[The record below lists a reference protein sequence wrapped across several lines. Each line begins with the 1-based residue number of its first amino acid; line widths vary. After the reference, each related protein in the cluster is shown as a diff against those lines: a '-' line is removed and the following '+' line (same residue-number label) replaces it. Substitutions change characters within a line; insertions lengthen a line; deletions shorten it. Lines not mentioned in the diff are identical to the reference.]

1 MDQLR
6 ILISRCR
13 AFFHRK
19 ELDEDLDDELR
30 SHVEFAIEENCRHGM
45 SEEEARTAAFRE
57 FGGVTQI
64 REEYRVQRSFP
75 FLEALLNDVRYALRQ
90 LRRAP
95 GFAATAI
102 LTLAVGIGANVVT
115 FSVVNG
121 IILRPL
127 DVPHPEN
134 LLQIGE
140 GESYPDYR
148 DYQDRNQSFSGMLA
162 YKVVS
167 VGIGIDKSVSTGWG
181 NAASGNYFD
190 VLGLQPAIGRFFHA
204 SDEHGLGSAPYIVF
218 SYDFWKRRFA
228 ASPHVLDKVVMLNQH
243 PFTVLGVAP
252 QNFHGTDFFFWPDY
266 WIPAVNAQQVTGW
279 DDFDERRHREFTLL
293 GRLNPGITQQQATQN
308 MGAIARQLAKQ
319 YPDDEGLTLT
329 VHKPGPA
336 GRRNDP
342 TKQVL
347 LIMTLLAVLV
357 LIAAC
362 ANLAGIFAARAA
374 NRSNE
379 LAICLAIGSSRWAV
393 ACQLLTEAVLVSLV
407 GGIIGTCFACLLL
420 GTLSHWSPGDLP
432 THFLIAPDAR
442 VYLVA
447 ITLSIASGMLF
458 ALLPARQVWST
469 DVIQAI
475 KSGYVFAG
483 SFRRFSMRDALL
495 LIQVAVCTLLVTSVL
510 VAVRGMVQM
519 LRAPLGI
526 APSGVTLAQVDLTV
540 ADVPDPQS
548 RIVEKRLL
556 DTAAAIPGV
565 TAAAASDRVPFLG
578 AWAWSVYPWDT
589 KQISPSHVAFDALT
603 YSVSPGYFQ
612 VAGTHFLSGR
622 DFTPDDKPGAP
633 TVAIVNK
640 AFAGRL
646 FGTTQVLGKR
656 FKLFDPVQLKI
667 IGVVEDGKYRDPGED
682 QEPAI
687 FVAYAQGIG
696 PYMVSS
702 PITVLVRSPL
712 PQDQIADA
720 LHRSLSQVVSTAPF
734 SIVPWSGAIDRSMIP
749 ARTAAL
755 ALGVMGLMAAMLAVT
770 GILGM
775 ASYSV
780 SKRMKE
786 QGVRIALGARPFQV
800 LHSTLKRP
808 CQLLLAGLCLG
819 LGTSVLTDRLLAQI
833 VSCASVRDPMILTA
847 AMAIMTLL
855 GLFAMAAPARRALG
869 IDPAQ
874 LLRE

>member
-6 ILISRCR
+6 ILLSRCR

-19 ELDEDLDDELR
+19 ELDGDLDDELR
-30 SHVEFAIEENCRHGM
+30 SHIEFAIEENCRRGM
-45 SEEEARTAAFRE
+45 SEEEARTAALCE

-75 FLEALLNDVRYALRQ
+75 FAETLLHNIRYAFRQ
-90 LRRAP
+90 LRRSP

-115 FSVVNG
+115 FSVLNG

-140 GESYPDYR
+140 DESYPDYR
-148 DYQDRNQSFSGMLA
+148 DYQDREQSFSGILA
-162 YKVVS
+162 YKVLS
-167 VGIGIDKSVSTGWG
+167 VGIGIDKSVSTSWG

-190 VLGLQPAIGRFFHA
+190 VLGLQPALGRFFHA
-204 SDEHGLGSAPYIVF
+204 SDEHGLGSAPYIVL
-218 SYDFWKRRFA
+218 SYDFWRRSFA
-228 ASPHVLDKVVMLNQH
+228 ASPHVLDKVVTLNQH
-243 PFTVLGVAP
+243 PFTVVGVAP

-293 GRLNPGITQQQATQN
+293 GRVNPGITQQQATHD

-347 LIMTLLAVLV
+347 LVMTFLAVLV

-393 ACQLLTEAVLVSLV
+393 ACQLLTEAVLVSFI
-407 GGIIGTCFACLLL
+407 GGIIGTCFASLLL
-420 GTLSHWSPGDLP
+420 GTLSHWRPGDLP

-447 ITLSIASGMLF
+447 ITLSIASGIVF
-458 ALLPARQVWST
+458 ALLPAQQVWST
-469 DVIQAI
+469 DVVQAI
-475 KSGYVFAG
+475 KGGYVFAG
-483 SFRRFSMRDALL
+483 SFHRFAMRDALL

-526 APSGVTLAQVDLTV
+526 APGSVTLAQVDLTV
-540 ADVPDPQS
+540 AGVPDPQS
-548 RIVEKRLL
+548 RIVQKRLQ

-565 TAAAASDRVPFLG
+565 TAAGTSDRVPFLG
-578 AWAWSVYPWDT
+578 AWGWSVYSWDT
-589 KQISPSHVAFDALT
+589 KQFSPSHVAFDALT
-603 YSVSPGYFQ
+603 YSVSAGYFR
-612 VAGTHFLSGR
+612 VAGTHLLSGR

-633 TVAIVNK
+633 TVAIVNET
-640 AFAGRL
+640 FARRL
-646 FGTTQVLGKR
+646 FGTTRPLGKR
-656 FKLFDPVQLKI
+656 FKLFDPVQLTI
-667 IGVVEDGKYRDPGED
+667 IGVVEDGKYIDPGED
-682 QEPAI
+682 PQPAI
-687 FVAYAQGIG
+687 FIPYAQGIG

-734 SIVPWSGAIDRSMIP
+734 SIVPWTGAIDRSMIP

-755 ALGVMGLMAAMLAVT
+755 ALGVMGFMAAMLAVT

-775 ASYSV
+775 ASYLV

-786 QGVRIALGARPFQV
+786 QGIRIALGARPFQV

-808 CQLLLAGLCLG
+808 CLLLLAGLCLG
-819 LGTSVLTDRLLAQI
+819 LGTSMLTDRLLTHI
-833 VSCASVRDPMILTA
+833 VSYASVRDPVILAA
-847 AMAIMTLL
+847 AMAIMSLL
-855 GLFAMAAPARRALG
+855 GLFAMAAPARRALA